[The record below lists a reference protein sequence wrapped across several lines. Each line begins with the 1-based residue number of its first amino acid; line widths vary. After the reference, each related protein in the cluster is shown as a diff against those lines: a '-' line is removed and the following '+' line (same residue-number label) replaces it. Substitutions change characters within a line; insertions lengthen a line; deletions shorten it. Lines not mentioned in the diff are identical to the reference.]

1 MPRPRSRWILAVLLA
16 LPALVPAAA
25 RAQDTTSISATQQAY
40 ESRRA
45 ALVRELQQ
53 TQEQLAQIRAQRVSL
68 QARIE
73 NYIAQA
79 MAQRA
84 QELLMSNEATALQQL
99 DAMLSSA
106 QDNLASQR
114 DRVRALG
121 DAVRRGTGAVIVVLL
136 RADSTTQSQTLGAL
150 ELFVDDAVAQTR
162 TYSATANN
170 ALQVGAVDQLYRADV
185 LPTAHS
191 IRLQVAVNGTPL
203 TQAVQVT
210 TQSETVTYVQFAVRN
225 GQLVPTTWTSKG
237 TTPF

>member
-1 MPRPRSRWILAVLLA
+1 MPRPRLRWILVALLA
-16 LPALVPAAA
+16 LPALVPAGA
-25 RAQDTTSISATQQAY
+25 RAQDTTTASATQQAY

-53 TQEQLAQIRAQRVSL
+53 TQEQLAQIRSQRVSL

-79 MAQRA
+79 MQQRA

-99 DAMLSSA
+99 DAILSTA

-150 ELFVDDAVAQTR
+150 ELYVDDAVAQTR
-162 TYSATANN
+162 TYSAIANN

>member
-1 MPRPRSRWILAVLLA
+1 MSRPRSRWIVVALLA
-16 LPALVPAAA
+16 LPALVPAGAG
-25 RAQDTTSISATQQAY
+25 AQDTSSAAATQQAY

-53 TQEQLAQIRAQRVSL
+53 TQEQLAQIRSQRVSL

-136 RADSTTQSQTLGAL
+136 RADSTSQQQTLGAL
-150 ELFVDDAVAQTR
+150 ELYVDDAVAQTR